1 MGKDGR
7 VRNSSN
13 ENYSENSSHTLALL
27 VWWCVSLRDL
37 LCAAAAAVVDSGRR
51 VFGMVLRELVL
62 CGCREEDVCKV

>member
-1 MGKDGR
+1 MV
-7 VRNSSN
+7 VRRAG
-13 ENYSENSSHTLALL
+13 LAEERLVFLL